1 MAGGVMR
8 VFPLGTTVM
17 KALVPAAAVVFLAL
31 PQAALAQSKG
41 YAIEWRQVGG
51 GWRSGYYH
59 TPLPQ
64 CVHGSEKAFC
74 IEDFRGK
81 YKQGEI
87 TTFWVNGCERPP
99 IKIQCTVLPLN

>member
-1 MAGGVMR
+1 MR
-8 VFPLGTTVM
+8 VSPLGMTLK
-17 KALVPAAAVVFLAL
+17 KALVTAAAVVVLTL

-51 GWRSGYYH
+51 SWKSGYYH

-64 CVHGSEKAFC
+64 CVHGSTNAFC
-74 IEDFRGK
+74 VEDFRGN
-81 YKQGEI
+81 YRNGQI
-87 TTFWVNGCERPP
+87 TTFWVNGCQKPP